1 MLKRG
6 NGECVAGADLF
17 VTCEPCIMCASA
29 LSTLRI
35 GRVYFGCYNDKFG
48 GCGSILELHS
58 GRQVAD

>member
-6 NGECVAGADLF
+6 NGECLAGADLF
-17 VTCEPCIMCASA
+17 VTCEPCIMCAAA

-48 GCGSILELHS
+48 GCGSILELHN